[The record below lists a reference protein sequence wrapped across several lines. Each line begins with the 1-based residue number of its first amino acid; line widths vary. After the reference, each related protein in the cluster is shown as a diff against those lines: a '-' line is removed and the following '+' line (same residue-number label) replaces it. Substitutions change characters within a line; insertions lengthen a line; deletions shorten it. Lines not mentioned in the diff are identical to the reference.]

1 MQEATVQD
9 VPVEIVSLTP
19 SPAGWFACYLAE
31 YDATDS
37 SKTLVATLPIM
48 GWALVQWL
56 ETHDADVIQQE
67 IRPFVVHLNGEV
79 IDIDEVD
86 QPFICVVPPG
96 QDPIKTARLVLS
108 SEGTKIVLAASGLPS

>member
-1 MQEATVQD
+1 VDSTAQE
-9 VPVEIVSLTP
+9 VPVEIISVTP

-31 YDATDS
+31 YDAVDE
-37 SKTLVATLPIM
+37 SKIQIATLPIM
-48 GWALVQWL
+48 GWALVQWP
-56 ETHDADVIQQE
+56 EEEDPDISKQE
-67 IRPFVVHLNGEV
+67 IRPFVVHLNGDEV
-79 IDIDEVD
+79 DIDEVD